1 MKRLITEAELRRLGR
16 GVRLVV
22 ERGTLVTPAARDY
35 ALVMGIELA
44 EASPLP
50 ARSRAATPCCDGCA
64 HGGPCSGCGPGGG
77 VSGATVSLGD
87 GDWLVHVR
95 GGKASARRVEP

>member
-16 GVRLVV
+16 GARVAV

-44 EASPLP
+44 EASPVP
-50 ARSRAATPCCDGCA
+50 APGLASAAASGCCESCKSSRAG
-64 HGGPCSGCGPGGG
+64 SGCGAIPI
-77 VSGATVSLGD
+77 ASLALGE
-87 GDWLVHVR
+87 GDWLVEVR
-95 GGKASARRVEP
+95 RGQAVARRIAP